1 MLVKKPH
8 TWIEI
13 SKAAFDHNIQT
24 YRSLIG
30 KGTILSVVV
39 KSNGYGHGLKE
50 MGLLCQENPEIQ
62 WLCTASLSEALELRK
77 QGITK
82 PLLVLSIIDED
93 PVLAIEH
100 SIDLPLTDY
109 AQAALLN
116 EAGARAQQ
124 KITIHIK
131 IDTGLTRY
139 GLSPETALKEIR
151 VIAQLPFIQIQGIF
165 TSCAESG
172 NPDQTFTLQQLTA
185 FDALCSEL
193 ETHGIHIPFKHASN
207 SAAAS
212 TVQNK
217 FPHFNFIR
225 LGAGAYGL
233 WHFRDAMNNHA
244 DLSIKPVLTLK
255 TRIGTIKKVPA
266 DTCVSYDR
274 TFITMRPTTIAII
287 PVGYQDGYDRR
298 FTNKGIV
305 RIKDYYARVIGR
317 IAMNATLIE
326 IPEDKT
332 VEIGDEVILLG
343 AVDQLQAHQLAAL
356 IESYNAREITTRLAP
371 HIEKVIVF

>member
-13 SKAAFDHNIQT
+13 SRAAFDHNIQT

-30 KGTILSVVV
+30 NKTILSVVV

-50 MGLLCQENPEIQ
+50 MGLLCQENPEVQ
-62 WLCTASLSEALELRK
+62 WLCTASLSEALALRK

-82 PLLVLSIIDED
+82 PILVLSIIDED
-93 PVLAIEH
+93 PALAIEH

-109 AQAALLN
+109 AQAVLLH
-116 EAGARAQQ
+116 EAGAREQQ
-124 KITIHIK
+124 KITVHIK

-139 GLSPETALKEIR
+139 GLSPETALKEIIA
-151 VIAQLPFIQIQGIF
+151 IAQLPFIQIRGIF

-172 NPDQTFTLQQLTA
+172 NPDQTFTLQQLEL
-185 FDALCSEL
+185 FNALCAQL
-193 ETHGIHIPFKHASN
+193 DANGIHIPFKHAAN

-212 TVQNK
+212 TVQSRY
-217 FPHFNFIR
+217 PHCNFIR

-233 WHFRDAMNNHA
+233 WHFRDAMNNHPN
-244 DLSIKPVLTLK
+244 LSLQPILTWK
-255 TRIGTIKKVPA
+255 TRTGIIKKVPA
-266 DTCVSYDR
+266 GTCVSYDR
-274 TFITMRPTTIAII
+274 TFIAQHPTTIAII

-298 FTNKGIV
+298 MSNKGIV
-305 RIKDYYARVIGR
+305 RIRDYHARVIGR
-317 IAMNATLIE
+317 VAMNAALIE
-326 IPEDKT
+326 IPEGK
-332 VEIGDEVILLG
+332 VAEMGDEVILLG
-343 AVDQLQAHQLAAL
+343 ANDQLQAHQLAAL

-371 HIEKVIVF
+371 HIERKIV